1 VTPSHG
7 LIALACAAG
16 LLVALPALARDPS
29 AQIVARCKLKIDNNA
44 IAHGGPPAGSPQANE
59 HYRDCW
65 EGAVRSRDGTAPDI
79 RRICGDELSRRGWRL
94 GTTQGD
100 QAHRQCVER
109 ELARTA
115 PVLAAVQ
122 TCLEKMRSGPDV
134 FGSAQWDRVYDGCM
148 QGTGVDRSTVAAEP
162 EPKPFGRGKVQAYL
176 NALYHD
182 DETTLRAID
191 KELTRLTL
199 QDSRDFGGINMAL
212 LLPILQNYLIHYPI
226 AFKECLA
233 PDSPKI
239 TIGGVW
245 ERVTRRGGVET
256 SRETFDT
263 RRDVRVARHLYPLAQ
278 RLGASSGSSPMEE
291 RLLQAIG
298 GADLQELRG
307 SNISEVVAT
316 TMNARKCADPDIKQ
330 LESRFLKYAPMLMPQ
345 YFRGAR

>member
-1 VTPSHG
+1 VTTRDG
-7 LIALACAAG
+7 LIGLSCAIA
-16 LLVALPALARDPS
+16 LLVALPVDARDAS
-29 AQIVARCKLKIDNNA
+29 AQIAARCKQKIENNA
-44 IAHGGPPAGSPQANE
+44 VTHGGPPAGSPQANE

-100 QAHRQCVER
+100 QAHRQCVDR

-122 TCLEKMRSGPDV
+122 TCLDRLRSGPDV
-134 FGSAQWDRVYDGCM
+134 FGSAEWDRVYDGCM
-148 QGTGVDRSTVAAEP
+148 QGTGVDRSTVAAEQA
-162 EPKPFGRGKVQAYL
+162 PKPFGRGKVQAYL

-182 DETTLRAID
+182 DQSALRATD

-199 QDSRDFGGINMAL
+199 QDSRDFGGIKMSL
-212 LLPILQNYLIHYPI
+212 LEPILQNYLIHYPV
-226 AFKECLA
+226 AFKDCLA

-239 TIGGVW
+239 TIGSAYD
-245 ERVTRRGGVET
+245 RVRRRGGVEV
-256 SRETFDT
+256 SRETIDT

-278 RLGASSGSSPMEE
+278 RIGASSGTSPFEE
-291 RLLQAIG
+291 RLLQAFG

-307 SNISEVVAT
+307 SNISEVVAK
-316 TMNARKCADPDIKQ
+316 TMNGLKCTDPVVKQ

-345 YFRGAR
+345 YFGGAR